1 MVFFFKEITLLI
13 FYAANIFHV
22 TRQSVGI
29 SNFYKVNMEDLNLQ
43 KNIIYFFNFIFF
55 VVGYLRFYIQII
67 EETIVLNTT
76 IIMLICLSLIYYFS
90 KIRNLKNFFTLISGI
105 IIFYPICFVDN
116 PIHAILM
123 GVTIHYSQYL
133 IFSFKVQKG
142 RNIEKKANILTNFII
157 ILIFYSIVM
166 TVFTLSNN
174 MNHQILSSLIVIP
187 ICAQM
192 LHFYID
198 SFLWRF
204 SVKHNREN
212 VLKHLIS

>member
-1 MVFFFKEITLLI
+1 M
-13 FYAANIFHV
+13 

-133 IFSFKVQKG
+133 IFSFKVQK
-142 RNIEKKANILTNFII
+142 EETLKKSKYTNKFYNYINFLLYCYDGFY
-157 ILIFYSIVM
+157 LI
-166 TVFTLSNN
+166 
-174 MNHQILSSLIVIP
+174 
-187 ICAQM
+187 
-192 LHFYID
+192 
-198 SFLWRF
+198 
-204 SVKHNREN
+204 K
-212 VLKHLIS
+212 